1 MATVVTSRPQLDQA
15 LANPQQV
22 VLLLSG
28 DGQGMSDV
36 VKSADKAIL
45 FPEIQVAVWVK
56 DVSIYTDAE
65 RAKYQPGDP
74 DFLACSLA
82 TPPRIACAYV
92 SRSKALTVFF
102 MEAIEA
108 ADNRTTPP
116 IVLK

>member
-1 MATVVTSRPQLDQA
+1 MATVVTIHEQLEQA
-15 LANPQQV
+15 LANRQQV

-28 DGQGMSDV
+28 NGQGMSDI
-36 VKSADKAIL
+36 VKSADNAIL

-56 DVSIYTDAE
+56 DVSIYTDEE
-65 RAKYQPGDP
+65 RKSYRPGDP

-82 TPPRIACAYV
+82 LPPRIVGAYV

-108 ADNRTTPP
+108 ADSRTTPP
-116 IVLK
+116 VVLK